1 MHESLDREDDI
12 KVGTERGFG
21 SVFACVFVMVGLW
34 PLLDGAPIR
43 WWAFIVAAVFIVCA
57 FLIPIALRPLNI
69 LWFKIGM
76 LMYKVVN
83 PLTMAMLYY
92 FTVVPMGLVMKMF
105 GKDPLSRSFDKTVST
120 YWIDREPPG
129 PEPESM
135 KYQF

>member
-12 KVGTERGFG
+12 KVGSERGFG
-21 SVFACVFVMVGLW
+21 IVFACVFVVIGLW
-34 PLLDGAPIR
+34 PLLDSAPIR
-43 WWAFIVAAVFIVCA
+43 WWALIIAAVFIGCA
-57 FLIPIALRPLNI
+57 FLISIALRPLNI

-76 LMYKVVN
+76 LMSKVMI

-92 FTVVPMGLVMKMF
+92 LTVVPMGLLMKMC
-105 GKDPLSRSFDKTVST
+105 GKDPLNRSFDKTASS

-129 PEPESM
+129 PAPESM

>member
-21 SVFACVFVMVGLW
+21 IVFACVFVVVGLW
-34 PLLDGAPIR
+34 PLLDSTPIR
-43 WWAFIVAAVFIVCA
+43 WWAIIVAAVFVICA

-129 PEPESM
+129 PDPESM
-135 KYQF
+135 KCQF

>member
-12 KVGTERGFG
+12 KVGSERGFG
-21 SVFACVFVMVGLW
+21 IVFSCVFAVIGLW
-34 PLLDGAPIR
+34 PLLDSAPIR

-83 PLTMAMLYY
+83 PLTMGMLYY
-92 FTVVPMGLVMKMF
+92 FTVVPMGLAMKMF
-105 GKDPLSRSFDKTVST
+105 GKDPLNRSFDKTVST
-120 YWIDREPPG
+120 YWVEREPPG

>member
-12 KVGTERGFG
+12 KVGSERGFG
-21 SVFACVFVMVGLW
+21 IVFACVFVVVGLW
-34 PLLDGAPIR
+34 PLLDSAPIR
-43 WWAFIVAAVFIVCA
+43 WWALIIAAVFIGCA

-92 FTVVPMGLVMKMF
+92 FTVVPTGLVMKMC
-105 GKDPLSRSFDKTVST
+105 GKDPLNRSFDKNASS
-120 YWIDREPPG
+120 YWIDRDPPG
-129 PEPESM
+129 PTPESM
-135 KYQF
+135 KNQF